1 MMDKKR
7 EGDRN
12 NNKER
17 GEREGEKNKETKGV
31 DAREE
36 EEDKGAAKGGG
47 GRGRRGRRHRT
58 RRVPHFRVERPWYP
72 AAGHFVRRTGQP
84 IPMQDPSA
92 PSRVLASAS
101 DKPRGAGRGIR
112 MTPCP
117 RNFIPGRRILLEG
130 ARFLAQDAGLHGN
143 TKDPRRSPGQI
154 PEVAGLFVFFSLLF
168 RPLFLGVPWRMHA
181 WACSFFFSK
190 DCT

>member
-1 MMDKKR
+1 MD
-7 EGDRN
+7 
-12 NNKER
+12 
-17 GEREGEKNKETKGV
+17 T
-31 DAREE
+31 REE

-72 AAGHFVRRTGQP
+72 AAGHFVRRTWQP

-92 PSRVLASAS
+92 PSRVLASAA
-101 DKPRGAGRGIR
+101 DKPMGAETGIR

-154 PEVAGLFVFFSLLF
+154 PEVAGLFVFFLSPFSSSFSWRSLAYACV
-168 RPLFLGVPWRMHA
+168 GVQV
-181 WACSFFFSK
+181 FFSK
-190 DCT
+190 ACT